1 MAIYK
6 YSAADSNGKIES
18 SQMEAI
24 DRETVITYL
33 KDKKL
38 LVISVK
44 ENDQKIGKS
53 FINKITALDR
63 ISLASNLAVML
74 KAGVGMS
81 EALEVSA
88 KDSKNVYF
96 KKVCADIGFAL
107 ENGQQL
113 SDGLAKFPN
122 DFDHVFISLVKAGEA
137 SGKLEEVLTQLC
149 LQLKKDYSLTSK
161 IKSAFAYPLVLVGG
175 LIAVVI
181 MLMVFVLPRLVT
193 LFESSNLKLPLST
206 RIVFAISNVLSAKPY
221 ISITIILIFI
231 LAFILILRKRKVQKY
246 FMRVLFKIPIF
257 ANLIRQIELSRFTR
271 TLGNLLQSGVP
282 IVKAI
287 EITSNSMSIPI
298 FQKTALKVKEDVT
311 KGVSLS
317 SSFKQNNKIFPE
329 MLISVM
335 RVGEKSGNLDQLL
348 FGLSDFYTEQVDNA
362 LNNIA
367 GLVEPVLL
375 IIVGLAIGGMAI
387 SIILPIYQLIGSF

>member
-1 MAIYK
+1 MALFVYT
-6 YSAADSNGKIES
+6 AANSDGKIES
-18 SQMEAI
+18 SQMEAV
-24 DRETVITYL
+24 DRDTVISHL

-44 ENDQKIGKS
+44 EENQKLSKN
-53 FINKITALDR
+53 FTNKVTALDR
-63 ISLASNLAVML
+63 INLANNLAVML
-74 KAGVGMS
+74 KAGVGIS

-88 KDSKNVYF
+88 KDSKSTYF
-96 KKVCADIGFAL
+96 KKVCADISFSL
-107 ENGQQL
+107 ENGRQL
-113 SDGLAKFPN
+113 SDGLAQFPN
-122 DFDHVFISLVKAGEA
+122 DFDDVFISLVKAGEA
-137 SGKLEEVLTQLC
+137 SGKLEEVLIQLS

-161 IKSAFAYPLVLVGG
+161 IKSAFAYPLVLVCG

-181 MLMVFVLPRLVT
+181 MLMTFVLPKLVS

-206 RIVFAISNVLSAKPY
+206 RMIFAISRLLSAKPY
-221 ISITIILIFI
+221 ISLTVILFLAVI
-231 LAFILILRKRKVQKY
+231 LILILRKRKVQK
-246 FMRVLFKIPIF
+246 FFIRILFRLPIF

-287 EITSNSMSIPI
+287 EITSEAMSIPI
-298 FQKTALKVKEDVT
+298 FKKTASEVKENVA

-317 SSFKQNNKIFPE
+317 NAFKGNKNIFPE

-348 FGLSDFYTEQVDNA
+348 FGLSDFFTEQVDNT
-362 LNNIA
+362 LNNLA

-375 IIVGLAIGGMAI
+375 IIVGLAIGGMAV